1 MNYSRAD
8 SPAVE
13 EVVVMNLRKKLSLR
27 AARKGQKG
35 MTLIEIMVVIAIIG
49 IVMSAV
55 GYGVMNY
62 LAEAKVDAARVS
74 AEKLASVLEMY
85 YARHDEYPAQLTELT
100 KKTGKRKKSAL
111 KNSDLKD
118 PWKKKWI
125 YSVDGDSFKLCSS
138 GPDKKQGTDD
148 DICAGEEADEAE

>member
-1 MNYSRAD
+1 M
-8 SPAVE
+8 
-13 EVVVMNLRKKLSLR
+13 VVKVTRKKVLTR
-27 AARKGQKG
+27 TVRKGQRG

-74 AEKLASVLEMY
+74 IEKIASVLEMY
-85 YARHDEYPAQLTELT
+85 YARHDEYPSAMTELT
-100 KKTGKRKKSAL
+100 KKEGKKGRSAL
-111 KNSDLKD
+111 KKSDLKD

-125 YSVDGDSFKLCSS
+125 YSADGDSFKLCTS
-138 GPDKKQGTDD
+138 GPDKKSGSGDD
-148 DICAGEEADEAE
+148 YCYGDEDEE

>member
-1 MNYSRAD
+1 MREGSMKTR
-8 SPAVE
+8 VK
-13 EVVVMNLRKKLSLR
+13 VVRDLL
-27 AARKGQKG
+27 RKGQSG

-74 AEKLASVLEMY
+74 LEKIGSVLEMY
-85 YARHDEYPAQLTELT
+85 YAKHDEYPSSLDELT
-100 KKTGKRKKSAL
+100 KSASKKGKGAL
-111 KNSDLKD
+111 KKGDLKD

-125 YSVDGDSFKLCSS
+125 YSVDGDGFKLCTS
-138 GPDKKQGTDD
+138 GPDKKESTDD
-148 DICAGEEADEAE
+148 DLCLGEEEDVE

>member
-1 MNYSRAD
+1 
-8 SPAVE
+8 
-13 EVVVMNLRKKLSLR
+13 
-27 AARKGQKG
+27 

-74 AEKLASVLEMY
+74 IEKIASILEMY
-85 YARHDEYPAQLTELT
+85 YARNDEYPSSLTELT
-100 KKTGKRKKSAL
+100 KKKGKGKGKSAL
-111 KNSDLKD
+111 TKSDMKD

-125 YSVDGDSFKLCSS
+125 YSQDGDYFKLCSS
-138 GPDKKQGTDD
+138 GPDKKQGSSDD
-148 DICAGEEADEAE
+148 LCHGEEDDE

>member
-1 MNYSRAD
+1 MN
-8 SPAVE
+8 
-13 EVVVMNLRKKLSLR
+13 NLRMKLARR
-27 AARKGQKG
+27 AARRGQKG

-62 LAEAKVDAARVS
+62 LAEAKVDAAKVT

-85 YARHDEYPAQLTELT
+85 YARHDEYPSNLAELT
-100 KKTGKRKKSAL
+100 KKTGKRKRSAL
-111 KNSDLKD
+111 KKADLKD
-118 PWKKKWI
+118 PWKKKWL
-125 YSVDGDSFKLCSS
+125 YSVDGDAFKLCSS

-148 DICAGEEADEAE
+148 DICHGDEDEE

>member
-1 MNYSRAD
+1 MKQEKKAAGR
-8 SPAVE
+8 
-13 EVVVMNLRKKLSLR
+13 LFRK
-27 AARKGQKG
+27 AQQG

-74 AEKLASVLEMY
+74 IEKVASILEMH
-85 YARHDEYPAQLTELT
+85 YARNDEYPPSLTELT
-100 KKTGKRKKSAL
+100 KKKGKGKGKSAL
-111 KNSDLKD
+111 KKADLKD

-125 YSVDGDSFKLCSS
+125 YSVDGDGFKLCSS
-138 GPDKKQGTDD
+138 GPDKKQGSGDDLCHDD
-148 DICAGEEADEAE
+148 DEDE

>member
-1 MNYSRAD
+1 VN
-8 SPAVE
+8 
-13 EVVVMNLRKKLSLR
+13 NLRKKLTR
-27 AARKGQKG
+27 KAASRGQKG

-74 AEKLASVLEMY
+74 AEKLASILEMY
-85 YARHDEYPAQLTELT
+85 YARHDEYPSNLAELT
-100 KKTGKRKKSAL
+100 KKKGKRKKSAL
-111 KNSDLKD
+111 KKGDLKD
-118 PWKKKWI
+118 PWKKKWL
-125 YSVDGDSFKLCSS
+125 YSVDGDAFKLCSS

-148 DICAGEEADEAE
+148 DICHGDDEEE

>member
-1 MNYSRAD
+1 MD
-8 SPAVE
+8 
-13 EVVVMNLRKKLSLR
+13 NLRKKLAR
-27 AARKGQKG
+27 KAARRGQKG

-62 LAEAKVDAARVS
+62 LAEAKVDAARVT

-85 YARHDEYPAQLTELT
+85 YARHDEYPSNLAELT
-100 KKTGKRKKSAL
+100 KKSGKSKRSAL
-111 KNSDLKD
+111 KTSDLKD
-118 PWKKKWI
+118 PWKKAWI
-125 YSVDGDSFKLCSS
+125 YSVDGDSFKLCSP

-148 DICAGEEADEAE
+148 DICHGEDDDE

>member
-1 MNYSRAD
+1 MN
-8 SPAVE
+8 
-13 EVVVMNLRKKLSLR
+13 NLRRKLAR
-27 AARKGQKG
+27 KGAARGQKG

-74 AEKLASVLEMY
+74 AEKLASILEMY
-85 YARHDEYPAQLTELT
+85 YARHDEYPSKLGDLT
-100 KKTGKRKKSAL
+100 KKKGKRKKSAL
-111 KNSDLKD
+111 KKADLKD
-118 PWKKKWI
+118 PWKKKWQ

-138 GPDKKQGTDD
+138 GADKKKGTDD
-148 DICAGEEADEAE
+148 DICHGDEDEE

>member
-1 MNYSRAD
+1 
-8 SPAVE
+8 
-13 EVVVMNLRKKLSLR
+13 
-27 AARKGQKG
+27 

-62 LAEAKVDAARVS
+62 LAEAKVDAARVT

-85 YARHDEYPAQLTELT
+85 YARHDEYPSNLSELT
-100 KKTGKRKKSAL
+100 KKTGKSKRSAL
-111 KNSDLKD
+111 KKADLKD
-118 PWKKKWI
+118 PWKKAWI

-138 GPDKKQGTDD
+138 GPDKKSGTDD
-148 DICAGEEADEAE
+148 DICHGEDDNE